1 MNKKMYLLAGDDITA
16 SRSLV
21 RLNVVPKNCTIIKSL
36 DELIALNEKEEY
48 VFITDTPETTG
59 EMAQMR
65 SYIRSMTYPVFTS
78 HTYVDQARP
87 KHQSVMKSLVNE
99 LWTQNWLMMDAKERN
114 SNANR
119 ILMNQIGGPI
129 DVYVQMMS
137 RDQRIV
143 PNNEFTYGLFIFNGW
158 YK

>member
-1 MNKKMYLLAGDDITA
+1 MDKKMYLLAGDDITA

-21 RLNVVPKNCTIIKSL
+21 RLNVVPKNCTIVKSL
-36 DELIALNEKEEY
+36 DELMALNEKEEY
-48 VFITDTPETTG
+48 IFVTDTPETIG

-65 SYIRSMTYPVFTS
+65 SYLRTMSYPVFTS
-78 HTYVDQARP
+78 HIHVDQARSS
-87 KHQSVMKSLVNE
+87 HQSVMNSLINE

-119 ILMNQIGGPI
+119 VLRNRIGGPI
-129 DVYVQMMS
+129 EVYVQMM
-137 RDQRIV
+137 RNDQRII